1 MHSRLILGKGQMPN
15 NGKLRKQQRFK
26 KNMNYRRRDE
36 LENNI
41 KRNSGMRKIKLD
53 FEFKTH

>member
-1 MHSRLILGKGQMPN
+1 MCEGKIDGTSGSKWIKYEN
-15 NGKLRKQQRFK
+15 NRDSKRIR
-26 KNMNYRRRDE
+26 NYRRRDE

-41 KRNSGMRKIKLD
+41 KRNSEVRKIKLD